1 MNTKTNT
8 ILRYINVGLCCL
20 LAILFIL
27 PVMKLDVVQPD
38 GEYLINFSIGQF
50 LGFAQLID
58 DFIKSYSATQS
69 LNGQMFALI
78 AKETKELYML
88 IFFLILP
95 LAGILL
101 SLLPRTIKVS
111 WLTGVAALICL
122 VCFSVFYHQVES
134 NTSAFNAQ
142 IGGFYTMNSYQRS
155 SYSYTLSMAPYGYL
169 YVLSCLTSIVVSI
182 VLFIKREKPAAMQ
195 VLVDPTTGKVIG
207 SVPVAVP
214 GAPVQTTAPMP
225 ASTSASTGATMQA
238 PTAVP
243 NVPVAGAPVMT
254 TTTAAPVAPVIPAD
268 PTVATAQPQTGAPMP
283 TPSPNSHANPQPP
296 IPGAPSN
303 E

>member
-27 PVMKLDVVQPD
+27 PVMKLDIVQPN
-38 GEYLINFSIGQF
+38 GEYLIHFSIGQF
-50 LGFAQLID
+50 FGFAQLIE
-58 DFIKSYSATQS
+58 DFMESYSATQS
-69 LNGQMFALI
+69 INNQSLILFANT
-78 AKETKELYML
+78 AKELYML

-111 WLTGVAALICL
+111 WLTGVVALICL
-122 VCFSVFYHQVES
+122 VCFSVFYHQIDS
-134 NTSAFNAQ
+134 NISSYNAQ
-142 IGGFYTMNSYQRS
+142 MSGFYTMNSYQRS
-155 SYSYTLSMAPYGYL
+155 GYSYTLSMAPYGYL
-169 YVLSCLTSIVVSI
+169 YVLLCVASIVVSI
-182 VLFIKREKPAAMQ
+182 VLFIKREKPVAVQ

-207 SVPVAVP
+207 SVPVTVP
-214 GAPVQTTAPMP
+214 GTPVQTTAPVTTPATPVVPTVPTITTAQPQTAQTGTPMP
-225 ASTSASTGATMQA
+225 VSA
-238 PTAVP
+238 PT
-243 NVPVAGAPVMT
+243 
-254 TTTAAPVAPVIPAD
+254 
-268 PTVATAQPQTGAPMP
+268 QPQTGAPTP
-283 TPSPNSHANPQPP
+283 TPSPDSHVSPQPP

>member
-27 PVMKLDVVQPD
+27 PVMKLDIVQPN
-38 GEYLINFSIGQF
+38 GEYLIHFSIGQF
-50 LGFAQLID
+50 FGFAQLIE
-58 DFIKSYSATQS
+58 DFMKSYSATQS
-69 LNGQMFALI
+69 LNGQSLILFAN
-78 AKETKELYML
+78 AAKELYML

-111 WLTGVAALICL
+111 WLTGVVALICL
-122 VCFSVFYHQVES
+122 VCFSVFYHQIDS
-134 NTSAFNAQ
+134 NISAFNAQ
-142 IGGFYTMNSYQRS
+142 MSGFYTMNSYQRS
-155 SYSYTLSMAPYGYL
+155 GYSYVLSVAPYGYL
-169 YVLSCLTSIVVSI
+169 YVLLCVASIVVSI
-182 VLFIKREKPAAMQ
+182 VLFIKREKPVAVQ

-207 SVPVAVP
+207 SVPVTVP
-214 GAPVQTTAPMP
+214 GTPVQTTAPVTTPATPVVPTVPTITTAQPQTAQTGTPMP
-225 ASTSASTGATMQA
+225 VSA
-238 PTAVP
+238 PT
-243 NVPVAGAPVMT
+243 
-254 TTTAAPVAPVIPAD
+254 
-268 PTVATAQPQTGAPMP
+268 QPQTGAPTP
-283 TPSPNSHANPQPP
+283 TPSPDSHVSPQPP

>member
-27 PVMKLDVVQPD
+27 PVMKLDIVQPN
-38 GEYLINFSIGQF
+38 GEYLIHFSIGQF
-50 LGFAQLID
+50 FGFAQLIE
-58 DFIKSYSATQS
+58 DFMKSYSATQS
-69 LNGQMFALI
+69 LNGQSLILFAN
-78 AKETKELYML
+78 AAKELYML

-111 WLTGVAALICL
+111 WLTGVVALICL
-122 VCFSVFYHQVES
+122 VCFSVFYHQIDS
-134 NTSAFNAQ
+134 NISAFNAQ
-142 IGGFYTMNSYQRS
+142 MNGFYTMNSYQRS
-155 SYSYTLSMAPYGYL
+155 GYSYVLSVAPYGYL
-169 YVLSCLTSIVVSI
+169 YVLLCLASVVVSI
-182 VLFIKREKPAAMQ
+182 VLFIKREKPVAVQ
-195 VLVDPTTGKVIG
+195 VLVDPTTGKVVG

-214 GAPVQTTAPMP
+214 GAPVQTTAPVTTP
-225 ASTSASTGATMQA
+225 ATPVV
-238 PTAVP
+238 PTVP
-243 NVPVAGAPVMT
+243 T
-254 TTTAAPVAPVIPAD
+254 ITTAQPQTAQTEAPMPVSVP
-268 PTVATAQPQTGAPMP
+268 AQPQTGAPTP
-283 TPSPNSHANPQPP
+283 TPSPDSHVSPQPP

>member
-27 PVMKLDVVQPD
+27 PVMKLDIVQPN
-38 GEYLINFSIGQF
+38 GEYLIHFSIGQF
-50 LGFAQLID
+50 FGFAQLIE
-58 DFIKSYSATQS
+58 DFMKSYSATQS
-69 LNGQMFALI
+69 LNGQSLILFAN
-78 AKETKELYML
+78 AAKELYML

-111 WLTGVAALICL
+111 WLTGVVALICL
-122 VCFSVFYHQVES
+122 VCFSVFYHQIDS
-134 NTSAFNAQ
+134 NISAFNAQ
-142 IGGFYTMNSYQRS
+142 MSGFYTMNSYQRS
-155 SYSYTLSMAPYGYL
+155 GYSYVLSVAPYGYL
-169 YVLSCLTSIVVSI
+169 YVLLCLASVVVSI
-182 VLFIKREKPAAMQ
+182 VLFIKREKPVAVQ
-195 VLVDPTTGKVIG
+195 VLVDPTTGKVVG

-214 GAPVQTTAPMP
+214 GAPVQT
-225 ASTSASTGATMQA
+225 
-238 PTAVP
+238 
-243 NVPVAGAPVMT
+243 
-254 TTTAAPVAPVIPAD
+254 AAPVTTPATPVV
-268 PTVATAQPQTGAPMP
+268 PTVPTITTAQPQTVQTGAPMP
-283 TPSPNSHANPQPP
+283 VSTPTQPQIGAPMPAPSPDLHVSPQPP

>member
-182 VLFIKREKPAAMQ
+182 VLFIKREKSVAVQ

-207 SVPVAVP
+207 SAPVAVP
-214 GAPVQTTAPMP
+214 GAPVQT
-225 ASTSASTGATMQA
+225 
-238 PTAVP
+238 
-243 NVPVAGAPVMT
+243 
-254 TTTAAPVAPVIPAD
+254 AAPVTTPAIPVV
-268 PTVATAQPQTGAPMP
+268 PTVPTITTAQPQTGAPTP
-283 TPSPNSHANPQPP
+283 TPSPDSHVSPQPP

>member
-27 PVMKLDVVQPD
+27 PVMKLDIVQPN
-38 GEYLINFSIGQF
+38 GEYLIHFSIGQF
-50 LGFAQLID
+50 FGFAQLIE
-58 DFIKSYSATQS
+58 DFMKSYSATQS
-69 LNGQMFALI
+69 LNGQSLILFAN
-78 AKETKELYML
+78 AAKELYML

-111 WLTGVAALICL
+111 WLTGVVALICL
-122 VCFSVFYHQVES
+122 VCFSVFYHQIDS
-134 NTSAFNAQ
+134 NISAFNAQ
-142 IGGFYTMNSYQRS
+142 MSGFYTMNSYQRS
-155 SYSYTLSMAPYGYL
+155 GYSYVLSVAPYGYL
-169 YVLSCLTSIVVSI
+169 YVLLCLASVVVSI
-182 VLFIKREKPAAMQ
+182 VLFIKREKPVAVQ
-195 VLVDPTTGKVIG
+195 VLVDPTTGKVVG

-214 GAPVQTTAPMP
+214 GAPVQTTAPVTTP
-225 ASTSASTGATMQA
+225 ATPVV
-238 PTAVP
+238 PTVP
-243 NVPVAGAPVMT
+243 TIT
-254 TTTAAPVAPVIPAD
+254 TTQPQTAQTGTPMPVSTP
-268 PTVATAQPQTGAPMP
+268 AQPQTGAPMP
-283 TPSPNSHANPQPP
+283 TPSPDSLVSPQPP

>member
-27 PVMKLDVVQPD
+27 PVMKLDIVQPN
-38 GEYLINFSIGQF
+38 GEYLIHFSIGQF
-50 LGFAQLID
+50 FGFAQLIE
-58 DFIKSYSATQS
+58 DFMESYSATQS
-69 LNGQMFALI
+69 INNQSLILFAN
-78 AKETKELYML
+78 TVKELYML

-111 WLTGVAALICL
+111 WLTGVVALICL
-122 VCFSVFYHQVES
+122 VCFSVFYHQIDS
-134 NTSAFNAQ
+134 NISSYNAQ
-142 IGGFYTMNSYQRS
+142 MSGFYTMNSYQRS
-155 SYSYTLSMAPYGYL
+155 GYSYTLSIAPYGYL
-169 YVLSCLTSIVVSI
+169 YVLLCVASIVVSI
-182 VLFIKREKPAAMQ
+182 VLFIKREKPVAVQ

-207 SVPVAVP
+207 SVPVAVS
-214 GAPVQTTAPMP
+214 GAPAQTTAPATTPATPTVPTVPTITTTQPQTAQTGTPMP
-225 ASTSASTGATMQA
+225 ASA
-238 PTAVP
+238 P
-243 NVPVAGAPVMT
+243 
-254 TTTAAPVAPVIPAD
+254 
-268 PTVATAQPQTGAPMP
+268 AQPQTGAPTP
-283 TPSPNSHANPQPP
+283 TPSPDSHVSPQPP

>member
-27 PVMKLDVVQPD
+27 PVMKLDIVQPN
-38 GEYLINFSIGQF
+38 GEYLIHFSIGQF
-50 LGFAQLID
+50 FGFAQLIE
-58 DFIKSYSATQS
+58 DFMKSYSATQS
-69 LNGQMFALI
+69 LNGQSLILFAN
-78 AKETKELYML
+78 AAKELYML

-111 WLTGVAALICL
+111 WLTGVVALICL
-122 VCFSVFYHQVES
+122 VCFSVFYHQIDS
-134 NTSAFNAQ
+134 NISAFNAQ
-142 IGGFYTMNSYQRS
+142 MSGFYTMNSYQRS
-155 SYSYTLSMAPYGYL
+155 GYSYVLSVAPYGYL
-169 YVLSCLTSIVVSI
+169 YVLLCLASVVVSI
-182 VLFIKREKPAAMQ
+182 VLFIKREKPVAVQ
-195 VLVDPTTGKVIG
+195 VLVDPTTGKVVG

-214 GAPVQTTAPMP
+214 EAPVQTTAPVTTP
-225 ASTSASTGATMQA
+225 ATPVV
-238 PTAVP
+238 PTVP
-243 NVPVAGAPVMT
+243 TIT
-254 TTTAAPVAPVIPAD
+254 TTQPQTAQTGTPMPVSTP
-268 PTVATAQPQTGAPMP
+268 AQPQTGAPMP
-283 TPSPNSHANPQPP
+283 TPSPDSLVSPQPP

>member
-27 PVMKLDVVQPD
+27 PVMKLDIVQPN
-38 GEYLINFSIGQF
+38 GEYLIHFSIGQF
-50 LGFAQLID
+50 FGFAQLIE
-58 DFIKSYSATQS
+58 DFMKSYSATQS
-69 LNGQMFALI
+69 LNGQSLILFAN
-78 AKETKELYML
+78 AAKELYML

-111 WLTGVAALICL
+111 WLTGVVALICL
-122 VCFSVFYHQVES
+122 VCFSVFYHQIDS
-134 NTSAFNAQ
+134 NISAFNAQ
-142 IGGFYTMNSYQRS
+142 MNGFYTMNSYQRS
-155 SYSYTLSMAPYGYL
+155 GYSYVLSVAPYGYL
-169 YVLSCLTSIVVSI
+169 YVLLCLASVVVSI
-182 VLFIKREKPAAMQ
+182 VLFIKREKPVAVQ
-195 VLVDPTTGKVIG
+195 VLVDPTTGKVVG

-214 GAPVQTTAPMP
+214 GAPVQT
-225 ASTSASTGATMQA
+225 
-238 PTAVP
+238 
-243 NVPVAGAPVMT
+243 
-254 TTTAAPVAPVIPAD
+254 AAPVTTPAIPVV
-268 PTVATAQPQTGAPMP
+268 PTVPTITTAQPQTAQTGTPIPVSTPTQPQTGVPMP
-283 TPSPNSHANPQPP
+283 TPSPDSLVSPQPP

>member
-27 PVMKLDVVQPD
+27 PVMKLDIVQPN
-38 GEYLINFSIGQF
+38 GEYLIHFSIGQF
-50 LGFAQLID
+50 FGFAQLIE
-58 DFIKSYSATQS
+58 DFMKSYSATQS
-69 LNGQMFALI
+69 LNGQSLILFAN
-78 AKETKELYML
+78 AAKELYML

-111 WLTGVAALICL
+111 WLTGVVALICL
-122 VCFSVFYHQVES
+122 VCFSVFYHQIDS
-134 NTSAFNAQ
+134 NISAFNAQ
-142 IGGFYTMNSYQRS
+142 MSGFYTMNSYQRS
-155 SYSYTLSMAPYGYL
+155 GYSYVLSVAPYGYL
-169 YVLSCLTSIVVSI
+169 YVLSCVASVVVSI
-182 VLFIKREKPAAMQ
+182 VLFIKREKPVAVQ
-195 VLVDPTTGKVIG
+195 VLVDPTTGKVVG

-214 GAPVQTTAPMP
+214 GAPVQTAAPVTTPATPVVPTVPTITTAQPQTAQTGAPMP
-225 ASTSASTGATMQA
+225 VSA
-238 PTAVP
+238 P
-243 NVPVAGAPVMT
+243 
-254 TTTAAPVAPVIPAD
+254 
-268 PTVATAQPQTGAPMP
+268 AQPQTGAPTP
-283 TPSPNSHANPQPP
+283 TPSPDSHVSPQPP

>member
-27 PVMKLDVVQPD
+27 PVMKLDIVQPN
-38 GEYLINFSIGQF
+38 GEYLIHFSIGQF
-50 LGFAQLID
+50 FGFAQLIE
-58 DFIKSYSATQS
+58 DFMKSYSATQS
-69 LNGQMFALI
+69 LNGQSLILFAN
-78 AKETKELYML
+78 AAKELYML

-111 WLTGVAALICL
+111 WLTGVVALICL
-122 VCFSVFYHQVES
+122 VCFSVFYHQIDS
-134 NTSAFNAQ
+134 NISAFNAQ
-142 IGGFYTMNSYQRS
+142 MSGFYTMNSYQRS
-155 SYSYTLSMAPYGYL
+155 GYSYTLSIAPYGYL
-169 YVLSCLTSIVVSI
+169 YVLLCVASVVVSI
-182 VLFIKREKPAAMQ
+182 VLFIKREKPVAVQ
-195 VLVDPTTGKVIG
+195 VLVDPTTGKVVG

-214 GAPVQTTAPMP
+214 GAPVQTTAPVTTP
-225 ASTSASTGATMQA
+225 VTPVV
-238 PTAVP
+238 PTVP
-243 NVPVAGAPVMT
+243 TIT
-254 TTTAAPVAPVIPAD
+254 TTQLQTAQTGTPMPVSTP
-268 PTVATAQPQTGAPMP
+268 AQPQTGAPMP
-283 TPSPNSHANPQPP
+283 TPSPDSLVSPQPP